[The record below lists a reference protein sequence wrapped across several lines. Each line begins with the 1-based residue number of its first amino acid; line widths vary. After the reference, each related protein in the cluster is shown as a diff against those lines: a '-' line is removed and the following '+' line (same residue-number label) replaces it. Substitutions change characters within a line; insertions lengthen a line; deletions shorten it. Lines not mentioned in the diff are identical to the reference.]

1 MIRQSY
7 TAIIERNQ
15 TWSGQFSTEP
25 YEVAWAGEALFFIRS
40 LDLSGIA
47 AGTSIEAKVEISPDG
62 MHWCEEGTTVILP
75 DERDKIT
82 YCRVRHFGGWL
93 RLAGELAA
101 GATITVIVYLSLKA

>member
-15 TWSGQFSTEP
+15 AWSGPFSTEP
-25 YEVAWAGEALFFIRS
+25 YEVAWAGEAIFFIRA
-40 LDLSGIA
+40 LALSGRA
-47 AGTSIEAKVEISPDG
+47 AGAPVEARVQISPDG
-62 MHWCEEGTTVILP
+62 MHWCDEGTTVVLP
-75 DERDKIT
+75 DERDKLT

-93 RLAGELAA
+93 RLAGELPS